1 MQRKM
6 DNNQTKKKHVVP
18 MQVRFN
24 DVDKFGHVNNTIYFQ
39 FYDTAKTAYLYD
51 VCHGVDWTKKAIIV
65 VHIDADFVAQV
76 KGDSN
81 IAVSTCVS
89 KLGNKSLSLYQE
101 VFDVDTQE
109 VKSRCNS
116 VMVAYD
122 LEMQATIPLPQE
134 WVDSIQSFE
143 GRILR

>member
-1 MQRKM
+1 METT
-6 DNNQTKKKHVVP
+6 QTTRKHVVP

-39 FYDTAKTAYLYD
+39 FYDTAKTAYIYD

-65 VHIDADFVAQV
+65 AHIDADFVAQV

-81 IAVSTCVS
+81 IAVSTRVS
-89 KLGNKSLSLYQE
+89 RIGHKSLNLYQE
-101 VFDVDTQE
+101 VFDVDTLE

-122 LEMQATIPLPQE
+122 LEQQTTIPLPE
-134 WVDSIQSFE
+134 DWVESIRDFE
-143 GRILR
+143 GDSLQG